1 MSADTYTG
9 LIISEHVNKPK
20 FAQVVALLGG
30 ALDDIVQVA
39 KSIPAAY
46 DIDNAIGAQL
56 DVIGEWVGRPRVV
69 EDILSIE
76 FFGFQDDGAALQFGE
91 LINPSIGGRFYE
103 RFENFASSSTLADPE
118 YRTILK
124 AKIVRNQWDG
134 TTSGLESALEYV
146 FGVPCAIVDTGSLSL
161 TIYVGRP
168 ITAIEKT
175 LLSTFDLLP
184 RPAGVAIQAIQYRSF
199 LAGDA
204 KSTTSATAHL

>member
-1 MSADTYTG
+1 MSASDYTD
-9 LIISEHVNKPK
+9 LITSEHINKPK
-20 FAQVVALLGG
+20 FNALVTLIGQ
-30 ALDDIVQVA
+30 AFSDIVDVA
-39 KSIPAAY
+39 QSIPAAY

-69 EDILSIE
+69 EDILDVA
-76 FFGFQDDGAALQFGE
+76 FFGFQDDGAALPFGE

-103 RFENFASSSTLADPE
+103 QFEGFASSSTLADPE

-134 TTSGLESALEYV
+134 TTGGLEAALTYV
-146 FGVPCAIVDTGSLSL
+146 FGVPCAIVDNGTLSL
-161 TIYVGRP
+161 QIFIGRP

-184 RPAGVAIQAIQYRSF
+184 RPAGVVIQAIQYQSF
-199 LAGDA
+199 LAGA
-204 KSTTSATAHL
+204 AVSATTATGHL